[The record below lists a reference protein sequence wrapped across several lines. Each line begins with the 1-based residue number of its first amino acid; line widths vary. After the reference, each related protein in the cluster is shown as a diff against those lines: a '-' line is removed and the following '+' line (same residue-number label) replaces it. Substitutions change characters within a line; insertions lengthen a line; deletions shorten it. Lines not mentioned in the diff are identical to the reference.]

1 MSDHA
6 HARQLMVDSQV
17 KPNKVTDDRVI
28 AAMSVLPREKF
39 VPKAAAGIAYVDEDI
54 HIGAGRYLVEPMI
67 IGRLLQESRP
77 QAADL
82 ALVVGAGAGYA
93 TAALAGMVETV
104 VAVESDAALARR
116 AGALLSELSIDN
128 AAVVEG
134 PLPAGYPS
142 QGPYD
147 LILFDGAAAHIP
159 VALLD
164 QLKDGGRL
172 LAVVCERGP
181 VGEARIYRKS
191 AGHVSHRA
199 LFDAATPILPGFE
212 PKQVFQF

>member
-1 MSDHA
+1 MSDYA
-6 HARQLMVDSQV
+6 PARQFMVDSQI

-28 AAMSVLPREKF
+28 EAMSVLPREMF

-54 HIGAGRYLVEPMI
+54 HIGSDRYLMEPMI
-67 IGRLLQESRP
+67 IGRLLQESGP
-77 QAADL
+77 QATDL
-82 ALVVGAGAGYA
+82 ALVVGAGPGYG
-93 TAALAGMVETV
+93 TAVLAGMVETV

-116 AGALLSELSIDN
+116 ASAILSDLGIDN

-147 LILFDGAAAHIP
+147 LILLDGAAAHVP
-159 VALLD
+159 AALLD

-212 PKQVFQF
+212 PKASFRF